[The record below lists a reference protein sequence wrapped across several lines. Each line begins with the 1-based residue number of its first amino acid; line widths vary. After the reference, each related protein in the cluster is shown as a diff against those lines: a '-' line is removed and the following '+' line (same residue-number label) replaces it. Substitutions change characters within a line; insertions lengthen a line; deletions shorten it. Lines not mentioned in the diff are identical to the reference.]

1 MKTITSSELRFLLQ
15 GNSLNNKMLFGVLN
29 NCIPQ
34 IHRIYSV
41 DIEKG
46 KRAFEAQYHRD
57 IHTKYEFKELYKNK
71 HRYHPEDTIYVLKD
85 GSVIGFESMCC
96 DINTKEADHSI
107 VVALTQLMKRCRKK
121 ERQKEFEINLITRGN
136 YGLELTSM
144 EIKKT
149 KLNIGLYYNDDFKA
163 LDQLICKRLNTKNDK
178 GIILLHG
185 LPGTGKTTYIR
196 HLVGR
201 VKKKILFLPP
211 GIASHITDPDFVN
224 ILVENPNSIVIIED
238 AEHVIQDRS
247 YTGTSGVSNLLNI
260 SDGLLSDF
268 LNVQLLCTFNTHIS
282 RIDSALLRKG
292 RLIARYEF
300 GKLRI
305 EKAQAL
311 SRYLGQN
318 RPINQDMTLS
328 EIYHPENQATVRNES
343 APIGFRLPDICHE
356 ASKELEVAE

>member
-1 MKTITSSELRFLLQ
+1 MKTMTSRELRYLLQ
-15 GNSLNNKMLFGVLN
+15 GKTLNNKMLFGVLN

-46 KRAFEAQYHRD
+46 MRVFEAQYHSE
-57 IHTKYEFKELYKNK
+57 IHSKYALKELYKNK
-71 HRYHPEDTIYVLKD
+71 RHYHQEDTIYVMKD

-96 DINTKEADHSI
+96 DINTAEDNHPLVA
-107 VVALTQLMKRCRKK
+107 ALTQLMNRCRKK
-121 ERQKEFEINLITRGN
+121 ERQKEFEINLITRGS
-136 YGLELTSM
+136 YGLELTAL

-149 KLNIGLYYNDDFKA
+149 RLNIGLFYNDDFKA
-163 LDQLICKRLNTKNDK
+163 VDQLICKRLNAKNDK

-247 YTGTSGVSNLLNI
+247 YSGSSGVSNLLNI

-268 LNVQLLCTFNTHIS
+268 LNVQLLCTFNTPIS

-300 GKLRI
+300 GKLSI
-305 EKAQAL
+305 EKAQTL
-311 SRYLGQN
+311 GRYLGQS
-318 RPINQDMTLS
+318 RTITQEMTLG
-328 EIYHPENQATVRNES
+328 EIYHPEKQPAVRDEVVS
-343 APIGFRLPDICHE
+343 IGFRLPTIPNE
-356 ASKELEVAE
+356 ISTQLEVAE